1 MQQQAPVATIIEHF
15 STIEEPRRYN
25 RRHLLLDIIV
35 IAVCAA
41 ICGADD
47 WVAVEDF
54 GKAKLQWFKRQTEKG
69 AHHLGSFPVPHFVLQ
84 YSPPIQVGGH
94 DPPLDKMRFSWH
106 DLVSGKINEKQTD
119 MHLDDARFV
128 RWRRSAW
135 LRRRIQS

>member
-1 MQQQAPVATIIEHF
+1 MVWWPSGSAPSGGLRQKTARQDALQ
-15 STIEEPRRYN
+15 P
-25 RRHLLLDIIV
+25 IV
-35 IAVCAA
+35 PVI
-41 ICGADD
+41 G
-47 WVAVEDF
+47 
-54 GKAKLQWFKRQTEKG
+54 QTEKG
-69 AHHLGSFPVPHFVLQ
+69 AHHLGSFPVPYFVLQ